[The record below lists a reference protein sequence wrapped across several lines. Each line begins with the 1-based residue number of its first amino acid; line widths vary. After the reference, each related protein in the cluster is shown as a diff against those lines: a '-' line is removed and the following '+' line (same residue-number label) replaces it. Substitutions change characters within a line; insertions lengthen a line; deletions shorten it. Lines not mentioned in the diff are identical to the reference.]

1 MSKSKF
7 WTVCLLSLMPTIVPA
22 GEEAVRVILT
32 QDDGAELQLEAR
44 QLPLPQILKKITEET
59 GVPIHYSVL
68 PKGLVTATCVGTT
81 VKQVLECLFDKKA
94 DLIFRYA
101 KNASK
106 KVSLNRPEEVWV
118 MGTNFGAE
126 DACTTAGMQTRNSVT
141 GMQAQAG
148 DTDGVDKLLELAKT
162 QDPAERA
169 DAVALLAAKGQKNDE
184 NVNSALVAALSDKN
198 ADVRAQAVFGLARR
212 ESGDSPAA
220 LQNAMQDGDASVRL
234 MAVDN
239 AGDNVAL
246 LQQALGDSNETVRTY
261 AAKKLEKLSSAGK
274 AQ

>member
-1 MSKSKF
+1 M
-7 WTVCLLSLMPTIVPA
+7 LSLMSTIVSA

-32 QDDGAELQLEAR
+32 QDAGAELQLEAR
-44 QLPLPQILKKITEET
+44 QLSLPQILKKITEET

-68 PKGLVTATCVGTT
+68 PKELVTATCVGTT

-106 KVSLNRPEEVWV
+106 NVSLKRPAEVWV

-126 DACTTAGMQTRNSVT
+126 EACTMAVMQARNPVA

-148 DTDGVDKLLELAKT
+148 DTKGVDKLLEQIKT
-162 QDPAERA
+162 QDPEQRA
-169 DAVALLAAKGQKNDE
+169 DAVALLAAEGPKNDA
-184 NVNSALVAALSDKN
+184 NVNSALVSALSDKN

-212 ESGDSPAA
+212 ESGDAPAA
-220 LQNAMQDGDASVRL
+220 LQNAMQDGDVSVRL
-234 MAVDN
+234 MAVGN
-239 AGDNVAL
+239 AGDNAAL
-246 LQQALGDSNETVRTY
+246 LQQALGDSDETVRAF
-261 AAKKLEKLSSAGK
+261 AATKLEALSSAGK

>member
-1 MSKSKF
+1 MS
-7 WTVCLLSLMPTIVPA
+7 TIVSA

-32 QDDGAELQLEAR
+32 QDAGAELQLEAR
-44 QLPLPQILKKITEET
+44 QLSLPQILKKITEET

-68 PKGLVTATCVGTT
+68 PKELVTATCVGTT

-106 KVSLNRPEEVWV
+106 NVSLKRPAEVWV

-126 DACTTAGMQTRNSVT
+126 EACTMAVMQARNPVA

-148 DTDGVDKLLELAKT
+148 DTKGVDKLLEQIKT
-162 QDPAERA
+162 QDPEQRA
-169 DAVALLAAKGQKNDE
+169 DAVALLAAEGPKNDA
-184 NVNSALVAALSDKN
+184 NVNSALVSALSDKN

-212 ESGDSPAA
+212 ESGDAPAA
-220 LQNAMQDGDASVRL
+220 LQNAMQDGDVSVRL
-234 MAVDN
+234 MAVGN
-239 AGDNVAL
+239 AGDNAAL
-246 LQQALGDSNETVRTY
+246 LQQALDDSDETVRAY
-261 AAKKLEKLSSAGK
+261 AATKLEELSNTGK

>member
-1 MSKSKF
+1 MDKCKF
-7 WTVCLLSLMPTIVPA
+7 WTVCLLSLMPTIVSA

-32 QDDGAELQLEAR
+32 QDAGAELQLEAR

-68 PKGLVTATCVGTT
+68 PKELVTATCVGTT

-106 KVSLNRPEEVWV
+106 NVSLKRPAEVWV

-126 DACTTAGMQTRNSVT
+126 EACTTAGMQTRNPVT

-148 DTDGVDKLLELAKT
+148 DTKGVDKLLEQVKT
-162 QDPAERA
+162 QDPEQRA
-169 DAVALLAAKGQKNDE
+169 DAVALLAAEGQTDDA
-184 NVNSALVAALSDKN
+184 NVNSALVSALSDKN

-212 ESGDSPAA
+212 ESGDAPAA
-220 LQNAMQDGDASVRL
+220 LQNAMQDGDVSVRL
-234 MAVDN
+234 MAVGN
-239 AGDNVAL
+239 AGDNAAL
-246 LQQALGDSNETVRTY
+246 LQQALGDSDETVRAY
-261 AAKKLEKLSSAGK
+261 AATKLEELSSAGK